1 MNLVKKSC
9 TIAGVTC
16 DVWIVEVEKDKFM
29 YGGHG
34 IAQFLG
40 YTKPRNAILQHVKPV
55 WRKNWEVIMSALNQ
69 GSYVAPVQLPAN
81 WHPHTVFI
89 SEAGVY
95 ALIMKSKLPAAEEFQ
110 RWLFEEVLP
119 ELRKTGKYSIQDKQE
134 SSSTEIANYDKQ
146 LAETQ
151 MEVMQLKLNNIQT
164 VAKYDA
170 QIAEMSL
177 VISELKRDHSLV
189 IVEMKR
195 NYEHQM
201 NEYKEREYK
210 MQLAMKDLA
219 NAANMTMTQFAV
231 NALLAKDNIEENE
244 QMRQTLTNIS
254 GRVVPEMNQ
263 QPEKEEY
270 ITGYERMVNGKR
282 RIRMCRSQLN
292 EIEQQ
297 DKAIQRYR
305 EEAQHEQTKRIKMSR
320 RYAWL
325 RDSEKFLQLKC
336 PNPVMVWLKVR
347 SDRPHVFYGLRYTNK
362 LKTEME
368 VLDENELRVKY
379 RTDMEMC
386 RRNKNIHS
394 KQIEEFKALGLTGE
408 DDCIAKCL
416 TPSVDAKERIN
427 AIVENIVE
435 NMSKELVPV
444 TLQRKHENA
453 GEMYTAEQVVQT
465 MNNCQN
471 FFVKNMFNIKYY
483 NVTIPPTK
491 ALEQ

>member
-9 TIAGVTC
+9 NIAGVTC

-40 YTKPRNAILQHVKPV
+40 YKHPKDAIRNNVKLA
-55 WRKNWEVIMSALNQ
+55 WRKNWEKIKGAITASPL
-69 GSYVAPVQLPAN
+69 VATLEQAQLPAN
-81 WHPHTVFI
+81 WQPNTMFI

-134 SSSTEIANYDKQ
+134 SSSTEIVNYDKQ

-219 NAANMTMTQFAV
+219 N
-231 NALLAKDNIEENE
+231 
-244 QMRQTLTNIS
+244 
-254 GRVVPEMNQ
+254 
-263 QPEKEEY
+263 
-270 ITGYERMVNGKR
+270 
-282 RIRMCRSQLN
+282 
-292 EIEQQ
+292 
-297 DKAIQRYR
+297 
-305 EEAQHEQTKRIKMSR
+305 
-320 RYAWL
+320 
-325 RDSEKFLQLKC
+325 
-336 PNPVMVWLKVR
+336 
-347 SDRPHVFYGLRYTNK
+347 RPT
-362 LKTEME
+362 
-368 VLDENELRVKY
+368 
-379 RTDMEMC
+379 
-386 RRNKNIHS
+386 
-394 KQIEEFKALGLTGE
+394 
-408 DDCIAKCL
+408 
-416 TPSVDAKERIN
+416 
-427 AIVENIVE
+427 
-435 NMSKELVPV
+435 
-444 TLQRKHENA
+444 
-453 GEMYTAEQVVQT
+453 
-465 MNNCQN
+465 
-471 FFVKNMFNIKYY
+471 
-483 NVTIPPTK
+483 
-491 ALEQ
+491 